1 VINGQFILAV
11 IPARG
16 GSKDLPNKNLKRLGG
31 LPLVAHTILAAKQ
44 AATLDRI
51 ILSTDSPEI
60 AKVGKRYGVEVPFLR
75 PAGLATD
82 DAPMTPVLAHAVSWA
97 EKDHGKPVDVVVSLQ
112 PTSPLRRPQHIDDG
126 IHLLFKS
133 GAESVVGLCQAR
145 HNPYW
150 MWVIRD
156 GEVMR
161 LFSEGWNFQRRQD
174 LPVVYR
180 VNGAFYANQRHVIME
195 YGRILGK
202 TIRGLIM
209 TEEDSIDID
218 SSLDFTLA
226 QTLLRSRRKMLRKHS
241 AKPV

>member
-82 DAPMTPVLAHAVSWA
+82 GAGSCRELGREGPRETGGCCRVPATHVAASAPPAH
-97 EKDHGKPVDVVVSLQ
+97 
-112 PTSPLRRPQHIDDG
+112 
-126 IHLLFKS
+126 
-133 GAESVVGLCQAR
+133 
-145 HNPYW
+145 
-150 MWVIRD
+150 
-156 GEVMR
+156 
-161 LFSEGWNFQRRQD
+161 
-174 LPVVYR
+174 
-180 VNGAFYANQRHVIME
+180 
-195 YGRILGK
+195 
-202 TIRGLIM
+202 
-209 TEEDSIDID
+209 
-218 SSLDFTLA
+218 
-226 QTLLRSRRKMLRKHS
+226 
-241 AKPV
+241 